1 MASEGPGIIS
11 LACLMQH
18 QKRIFFSSLHH
29 RTVQTRSV
37 VYLMASE
44 GPGIINLACLMQ
56 HQKRIFFSALHH
68 RTNKMDKTNAGIHI
82 VIKTFV

>member
-11 LACLMQH
+11 
-18 QKRIFFSSLHH
+18 
-29 RTVQTRSV
+29 
-37 VYLMASE
+37 
-44 GPGIINLACLMQ
+44 LACLMQ